1 MENKDIV
8 DALEQVPALVKAAK
22 TYKETSGHIVSSLAD
37 AVKQRPQA
45 EIPESELQKISQTPC
60 APPDVDSFSK
70 ALVEKVAGD
79 IGSTIKE
86 KVDKALEGATVKVQH
101 THSYCI
107 EKDLKEFADIRLW
120 NRNSYCIEKDLKEF
134 ADIRLWNRSLAFG
147 LTSVVLVAIIAIIAI
162 VHYNS
167 ETYWGKQFYKVYS
180 SPYLTKEEWKNI
192 SRDTH
197 TIAILPDEFDKDS
210 KRVKE
215 QIKKSKATLKERKR
229 EAKKSSTR

>member
-8 DALEQVPALVKAAK
+8 EALEKAPELVKAAETFK
-22 TYKETSGHIVSSLAD
+22 ATSGHIVSSLAD

-79 IGSTIKE
+79 IGTVIKN
-86 KVDKALEGATVKVQH
+86 KVDEALKGATVTVQHTH

-107 EKDLKEFADIRLW
+107 ERDLKE
-120 NRNSYCIEKDLKEF
+120 Y
-134 ADIRLWNRSLAFG
+134 ADIRLWNRSIAFG
-147 LTSVVLVAIIAIIAI
+147 LTSVVLAAIIVIIAI
-162 VHYNS
+162 VHFNS
-167 ETYWGKQFYKVYS
+167 ETYWGKQYYKVYS
-180 SPYLTKEEWKNI
+180 SPYLTEEEREKI
-192 SRDTH
+192 SRNVH
-197 TIAILPDEFDKDS
+197 TIAFLPNEFDKDS

-215 QIKKSKATLKERKR
+215 QIKKSKAILKERKK
-229 EAKKSSTR
+229 EAKQRQKVKEQ

>member
-8 DALEQVPALVKAAK
+8 EALEQVPALVKAAETFK
-22 TYKETSGHIVSSLAD
+22 ATSGHIVSSLAD

-70 ALVEKVAGD
+70 ALVQKVAGD
-79 IGSTIKE
+79 IGTVIKN
-86 KVDKALEGATVKVQH
+86 KVNEALKGATVTVQH
-101 THSYCI
+101 TH
-107 EKDLKEFADIRLW
+107 
-120 NRNSYCIEKDLKEF
+120 SYCIEKDLKEF

>member
-8 DALEQVPALVKAAK
+8 EALEKAPELVKAAETFK
-22 TYKETSGHIVSSLAD
+22 ATSGHIVSSLAD

-70 ALVEKVAGD
+70 ALVQKVAGD

-86 KVDKALEGATVKVQH
+86 KVDEALEGATVKVQH
-101 THSYCI
+101 THTHSYCI
-107 EKDLKEFADIRLW
+107 ERDLKEYADT
-120 NRNSYCIEKDLKEF
+120 
-134 ADIRLWNRSLAFG
+134 RLWNRSIAFG
-147 LTSVVLVAIIAIIAI
+147 LTSVVLAAIIVIIAI

-167 ETYWGKQFYKVYS
+167 ETYWGRQYYEVYS
-180 SPYLTKEEWKNI
+180 SPYLTKEEKEKL
-192 SRDTH
+192 SRDVH
-197 TIAILPDEFDKDS
+197 TIAILPNEFDKDP

-215 QIKKSKATLKERKR
+215 RIKKSKAILKERKK
-229 EAKKSSTR
+229 EARRRQK

>member
-8 DALEQVPALVKAAK
+8 EALEQVPAFVKAAETFK
-22 TYKETSGHIVSSLAD
+22 ATSGHIVSSLAD

-60 APPDVDSFSK
+60 APPDVASFSK
-70 ALVEKVAGD
+70 ALVQKVAGD

-86 KVDKALEGATVKVQH
+86 KVDEALEGATVKVQH

-107 EKDLKEFADIRLW
+107 EKDLKEFAD
-120 NRNSYCIEKDLKEF
+120 IEKDLKEF

-147 LTSVVLVAIIAIIAI
+147 LTSVVLVAIIVIIAI

-167 ETYWGKQFYKVYS
+167 DAYWGKQFYKVYS
-180 SPYLTKEEWKNI
+180 SPYLTEEEWVNI
-192 SRDTH
+192 SQDIH
-197 TIAILPDEFDKDS
+197 AIAILPNEFDKDP

-215 QIKKSKATLKERKR
+215 QIKKSKAILKERKKEARQKKNAGR
-229 EAKKSSTR
+229 E

>member
-8 DALEQVPALVKAAK
+8 EALEKAPELVKAAETFK
-22 TYKETSGHIVSSLAD
+22 ATSGHIVSSLAD

-70 ALVEKVAGD
+70 ALVQKVAGD

-86 KVDKALEGATVKVQH
+86 KVDEALEGATVKVQH

-107 EKDLKEFADIRLW
+107 EKDLKEFADM
-120 NRNSYCIEKDLKEF
+120 
-134 ADIRLWNRSLAFG
+134 RLWNRSIAFG
-147 LTSVVLVAIIAIIAI
+147 LASVVLIAIIAIIAI

-167 ETYWGKQFYKVYS
+167 EAYWGKQFYKVYS
-180 SPYLTKEEWKNI
+180 SPYLTDKEREKI
-192 SRDTH
+192 SRDVH
-197 TIAILPDEFDKDS
+197 TIAILPNEFDKDS

-215 QIKKSKATLKERKR
+215 QIKKSKAILKERKK
-229 EAKKSSTR
+229 EARQRQKAEKISN

>member
-8 DALEQVPALVKAAK
+8 EALGKAPELVKAAE
-22 TYKETSGHIVSSLAD
+22 TFKETSGHIISSFAN
-37 AVKQRPQA
+37 AIKKRPQA

-86 KVDKALEGATVKVQH
+86 KVDEALESATVKVQH

-120 NRNSYCIEKDLKEF
+120 NRSI
-134 ADIRLWNRSLAFG
+134 AFG
-147 LTSVVLVAIIAIIAI
+147 LTSVVLVAIIVIIAI

-167 ETYWGKQFYKVYS
+167 DAYWGKQFYKVYS
-180 SPYLTKEEWKNI
+180 SPYLTEEEWVNI
-192 SRDTH
+192 SQDIH
-197 TIAILPDEFDKDS
+197 AIAILPNEFDKDP

-215 QIKKSKATLKERKR
+215 QIKKSKAILKERKKEARQKKNAGR
-229 EAKKSSTR
+229 E

>member
-8 DALEQVPALVKAAK
+8 EALGKAPELVKAAE
-22 TYKETSGHIVSSLAD
+22 TFKETSGHIISSFAN
-37 AVKQRPQA
+37 AIKKRPQA

-86 KVDKALEGATVKVQH
+86 KVDEALESATVKVQH

-120 NRNSYCIEKDLKEF
+120 NRSI
-134 ADIRLWNRSLAFG
+134 AFG
-147 LTSVVLVAIIAIIAI
+147 LTSVVLVAIIVIIAI

-167 ETYWGKQFYKVYS
+167 DAYWGKQFYKVYS
-180 SPYLTKEEWKNI
+180 SPYLTEEEWVNI
-192 SRDTH
+192 SQDIH
-197 TIAILPDEFDKDS
+197 AIAILPNEFDKDP

-215 QIKKSKATLKERKR
+215 QIKKSKAILKERKK
-229 EAKKSSTR
+229 EARQRQKDEKQ

>member
-86 KVDKALEGATVKVQH
+86 KVDKALKGATVKVQH
-101 THSYCI
+101 TH
-107 EKDLKEFADIRLW
+107 
-120 NRNSYCIEKDLKEF
+120 SYCIEKDLKEF

-167 ETYWGKQFYKVYS
+167 ETYWGKQFYNVYS

>member
-8 DALEQVPALVKAAK
+8 EALEQVPALVKAAE
-22 TYKETSGHIVSSLAD
+22 TFKETSGHIISSFAN
-37 AVKQRPQA
+37 AIKQRPQA

-86 KVDKALEGATVKVQH
+86 KVDEALEGATVKVQH

-120 NRNSYCIEKDLKEF
+120 NR
-134 ADIRLWNRSLAFG
+134 SLAFG
-147 LTSVVLVAIIAIIAI
+147 LASVVLVAIIAIIAI

-167 ETYWGKQFYKVYS
+167 EAYWGKQFYKIYS
-180 SPYLTKEEWKNI
+180 SPYLTEEEWENI
-192 SRDTH
+192 SRDFH
-197 TIAILPDEFDKDS
+197 TIAILPNEFDKDP

-215 QIKKSKATLKERKR
+215 QIKKSKDILKERK
-229 EAKKSSTR
+229 KKARQRQKFEKQ